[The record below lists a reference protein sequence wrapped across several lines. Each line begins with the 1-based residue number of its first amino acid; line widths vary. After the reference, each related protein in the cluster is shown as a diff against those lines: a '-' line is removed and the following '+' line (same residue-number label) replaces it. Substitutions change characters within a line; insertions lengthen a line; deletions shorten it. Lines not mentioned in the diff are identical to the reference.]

1 MENIIVYLI
10 ISFFAGGCIGYF
22 VSIIFTSYQK
32 KKIKEA
38 RENAEQILKQAKKEA
53 EDKKKEIVISAKEE
67 AHKILMQA
75 EKELKERRTELQK
88 IEKRILQKEE
98 NLEKKEE
105 FLEKKEKEIKEIEE
119 EIKENKIKAEKML
132 ENASKELEK
141 IAELTKEEARK
152 LLLKNIEDEIRLEAA
167 KLVKEIEQQ
176 AKEEAERKAREIVSL
191 AIQKCAVDQM
201 VESSVSVVQLP
212 SDEMKGRLIGREGR
226 NIRTFETLTGVDLIV
241 DDTPEAVVISCFDPV
256 RREIARIALE
266 KLIKDGRIQ
275 PARIEEVVEKSRQ
288 EIEEKIM
295 EEGKNAVLKV
305 GIGGIHPE
313 LVKLLGKLYYR
324 TSYGQNVLLNSIEA
338 AFLAGTIAS
347 ELGVDVMLAK
357 RAALLHDIGKA
368 VTAEVEGPHA
378 LIGAEIASRYGES
391 KGVVHAIA
399 AHHGEEDP
407 QTIEAV
413 IVQVADAIS
422 AARPGA
428 RRETWETYVKRLE
441 KLEQLA
447 DSFPGVEKA
456 YAIQAGREIRIMVK
470 PEEIDDFAA
479 MRLAKEISEK
489 IENELQYP
497 GQIKIVVIRETR
509 AIEYAK

>member
-1 MENIIVYLI
+1 MENVIYIAVSFLAGGISGYLI
-10 ISFFAGGCIGYF
+10 LPLITGYR
-22 VSIIFTSYQK
+22 K
-32 KKIKEA
+32 KKVIEA
-38 RENAEQILKQAKKEA
+38 KKTAEQILKDAKKEA
-53 EDKKKEIVISAKEE
+53 EDKKKEIVIAAKEE

-75 EKELKERRTELQK
+75 EKELKERRSEIQK
-88 IEKRILQKEE
+88 IERRLLQREE
-98 NLEKKEE
+98 NLEKRIES
-105 FLEKKEKEIKEIEE
+105 LEKKEKEIREIEE
-119 EIKENKIKAEKML
+119 KIKEEKIKTDEL
-132 ENASKELEK
+132 LQSASKELEK
-141 IAELTKEEARK
+141 IAGMTKEEARK
-152 LLLKNIEDEIRLEAA
+152 LLLKNIEDEVKLEAA
-167 KLVKEIEQQ
+167 KLVKEVEQQ

-201 VESSVSVVQLP
+201 VETAVSVVPLP

-256 RREIARIALE
+256 RREIARVALE

-288 EIEEKIM
+288 EIEEKIL

-305 GIGGIHPE
+305 GVGGIHPE
-313 LVKLLGKLYYR
+313 LVKLLGRLYYR
-324 TSYGQNVLLNSIEA
+324 TSYGQNVLENSIEA
-338 AFLAGTIAS
+338 AFIAGTIAS
-347 ELGVDVMLAK
+347 ELGADVVLAK

-368 VTAEVEGPHA
+368 LTAEVDGPHA
-378 LIGAEIASRYGES
+378 LIGAEIASRYGEP

-399 AHHGEEDP
+399 AHHGEEEP
-407 QTIEAV
+407 QTIEAI
-413 IVQVADAIS
+413 IVQVADALS

-428 RRETWETYVKRLE
+428 RRETWESYIKRLE

-456 YAIQAGREIRIMVK
+456 YAIQAGREIRVMVK
-470 PEEIDDFAA
+470 PEEIDDLSA
-479 MRLAKEISEK
+479 MRLAKEISKK
-489 IENELQYP
+489 IEEELQYP

-509 AIEYAK
+509 AVEYAK